1 MDTRLKNSRSRH
13 WIGVLLI
20 VILVIVSAAAT
31 VGFYPYMKQKAVNQS
46 SLSRQEWENDT
57 GRFDNLATQ
66 VMNFSYVIWHQQKQE
81 EKGGILTY
89 SQTFLPGLDEKIAK
103 AEKDAYMEEDITY
116 EGEYELPEQTDQL
129 EMMHEA
135 QSQIEELGRR
145 WEEMYERYNGTLIRY
160 MVTGPDGQCLRS
172 NVIDAESV
180 FSRGIGA
187 NEIRFT
193 AEFASGGRLSIS
205 DIAGDGDSCSR
216 MFQSMTSYEF
226 YDPIETRLGSQY
238 RSSGVE
244 FQGPKDM
251 KIHFICDLS
260 NAGSSFYGSDIE
272 ETGVRSWDYQSGGGY
287 FSVVCAIAAVI
298 TLTALALPGIRS
310 LEIGRSALCRLSFEP
325 LCASGTLWFATV
337 ISSIPVNLIHATM
350 EGRLSR
356 EWLQAGFTDGAAHMM
371 TLLIN
376 VMFWIIIYGILYW
389 GITCIRAVFTLGLW
403 RYFKERTWLGR
414 FLRFCKRW
422 TLKGL
427 DLFSNTDWEGK
438 STRIIGKAVIAN
450 FIILALISCLWF
462 WGIGA
467 LVIYSL
473 VLFFLFKK
481 YWGKMEEKY
490 QLLLKGINAMAEGN
504 LDVEFDEDLGIFEP
518 LKEQLSHIR
527 DGFKKA
533 VAQEVKSERTK
544 SELITN
550 VSHDL
555 KTPLTA
561 IITYINLLKQEN
573 LSEEERSSY
582 IQVLDRKAMRLK
594 ELIED
599 LFEVSKANSGTV
611 TLHLEEVEIVSLLK
625 QVRCELADKIEKSGV
640 DFRFQLPEEKI
651 YLHLD
656 GQKTCRIFENL
667 MVNIT
672 KYAMKGTRAYI
683 QIGREE
689 NGYVAVSMRN
699 ISEHELTVSPDE
711 LTERFV
717 RGDESRNTEG
727 SGLGLAIARSFTE
740 AQGGTMKLEAEDD
753 LFKVTVRW
761 KEEKMEKPPVH
772 TEPVEEADPLKSADL
787 QPVDPQVSDL
797 QPVDP
802 QVSDVQPVSSQP
814 SGLQPS
820 GSRPPVPASFTWWDP
835 EKNEMLEE
843 QEEEKETD
851 EP

>member
-1 MDTRLKNSRSRH
+1 MDTRLKNSRSKH
-13 WIGVLLI
+13 WIGILLI
-20 VILVIVSAAAT
+20 VILVAASAAAT
-31 VGFYPYMKQKAVNQS
+31 VGFYPYMKQKAVSQS
-46 SLSRQEWENDT
+46 SVSRQERENDS

-66 VMNFSYVIWHQQKQE
+66 IMNFSYVIWHQQKQE
-81 EKGGILTY
+81 ENGGILTW
-89 SQTFLPGLDEKIAK
+89 SQTFFPDLDEKA
-103 AEKDAYMEEDITY
+103 AAPAY
-116 EGEYELPEQTDQL
+116 EGESELMTDRLGTMQ
-129 EMMHEA
+129 EV

-145 WEEMYERYNGTLIRY
+145 WEEMYGRYNGTLIRY
-160 MVTGPDGQCLRS
+160 MVTGPEGQCLRS
-172 NVIDAESV
+172 NVIDPEVIFAKEPET
-180 FSRGIGA
+180 
-187 NEIRFT
+187 NEIQFT
-193 AEFASGGRLSIS
+193 AEFTSGGRLGIT
-205 DIAGDGDSCSR
+205 DLKGDADSCSR
-216 MFQSMTSYEF
+216 IFQAMTTYEF
-226 YDPIETRLGSQY
+226 YDPIEMRLGSQY

-244 FQGPKDM
+244 FQGPRDM
-251 KIHFICDLS
+251 KIRFLCDLTDTDS
-260 NAGSSFYGSDIE
+260 GFYGNRAE
-272 ETGVRSWDYQSGGGY
+272 EEGVRSWDYQNGGGY
-287 FSVVCAIAAVI
+287 FMVVCTAAAVI
-298 TLTALALPGIRS
+298 ILAALALPSIRS
-310 LEIGRSALCRLSFEP
+310 LEIGRSVLCRLSFEP
-325 LCASGTLWFATV
+325 LSLIGMLWFGTL
-337 ISSIPVNLIHATM
+337 ISSIPVELIHATM
-350 EGRLSR
+350 EGYLSR
-356 EWLQAGFTDGAAHMM
+356 EWLQAGFTEGAAHMI
-371 TLLIN
+371 TLLVN
-376 VMFWIIIYGILYW
+376 VLFWIIMYGVLYW

-414 FLRFCKRW
+414 FLRFVKRW
-422 TLKGL
+422 TVKGL

-438 STRIIGKAVIAN
+438 STRMIGKAVIAN

-467 LVIYSL
+467 LILYSL
-473 VLFFLFKK
+473 VLFFLLKK
-481 YWGKMEEKY
+481 YWGKMETKY
-490 QLLLKGINAMAEGN
+490 RLLLKGINAMAEGD
-504 LDVEFDEDLGIFEP
+504 LDVELDEDLGVFEP

-561 IITYINLLKQEN
+561 IITYINLLKQDN

-582 IQVLDRKAMRLK
+582 IQVLDRKSMRLK

-611 TLHLEEVEIVSLLK
+611 NLHLEEVEIVSLMK
-625 QVRCELADKIEKSGV
+625 QVRCEMTDKIEKSGV
-640 DFRFQLPEEKI
+640 DFRFHLPKEKI
-651 YLHLD
+651 FLRLD

-683 QIGREE
+683 QIKREE
-689 NGYVAVSMRN
+689 DGYVTVSMRN
-699 ISEHELTVSPDE
+699 ISEHELKVSPDE

-740 AQGGTMKLEAEDD
+740 AQGGTMKLEVEDD

-787 QPVDPQVSDL
+787 QPVDPQA
-797 QPVDP
+797 
-802 QVSDVQPVSSQP
+802 SDVQSVSSQP
-814 SGLQPS
+814 SGLQPA
-820 GSRPPVPASFTWWDP
+820 GPRPPVPPSFTWWDP
-835 EKNEMLEE
+835 EQNEILEE
-843 QEEEKETD
+843 QKSGQEPDEE
-851 EP
+851 

>member
-13 WIGVLLI
+13 WIGILLI
-20 VILVIVSAAAT
+20 GLLVIASAAAT

-46 SLSRQEWENDT
+46 SVSRQERENDN
-57 GRFDNLATQ
+57 GCFDDLATQ
-66 VMNFSYVIWHQQKQE
+66 IMNFSYVIWHQQKQE

-89 SQTFLPGLDEKIAK
+89 SQTFLPGLDEKIAR
-103 AEKDAYMEEDITY
+103 AEKEAYMEEDIVY
-116 EGEYELPEQTDQL
+116 EGESGLPEQTEQL

-135 QSQIEELGRR
+135 RTQIEDLGRR

-160 MVTGPDGQCLRS
+160 MVTGPEGQCLRS
-172 NVIDAESV
+172 NVIDAERV
-180 FSRGIGA
+180 FMKGTGE

-205 DIAGDGDSCSR
+205 DIAGDADSCSR

-226 YDPIETRLGSQY
+226 YDPIETRLGSRY

-244 FQGPKDM
+244 FQGPRDM
-251 KIHFICDLS
+251 KIRFICDLTDGQG
-260 NAGSSFYGSDIE
+260 AFYDSGAED
-272 ETGVRSWDYQSGGGY
+272 TGVRSWDYQSGGGY
-287 FSVVCAIAAVI
+287 FAVVCATASVI
-298 TLTALALPGIRS
+298 ILMALALPGIRS

-325 LCASGTLWFATV
+325 LCAIGTLWFGTV
-337 ISSIPVNLIHATM
+337 ISSIPVELIHATM
-350 EGRLSR
+350 EGRLSG
-356 EWLQAGFTDGAAHMM
+356 EWLQAGFTEGAAHMM
-371 TLLIN
+371 TLLVN
-376 VMFWIIIYGILYW
+376 VLFWIMIYGVLYW
-389 GITCIRAVFTLGLW
+389 GMTCIRAVFTLGPW

-414 FLRFCKRW
+414 FLRFGKRW
-422 TLKGL
+422 ILKGL
-427 DLFSNTDWEGK
+427 NLFSDTDWEGK

-467 LVIYSL
+467 LVLYSL
-473 VLFFLFKK
+473 TLFFLFKK

-490 QLLLKGINAMAEGN
+490 QLLLKGIHAMAEGN
-504 LDVEFDEDLGIFEP
+504 LDVEFDEDLGVFEP
-518 LKEQLSHIR
+518 FKEQLSHIR

-611 TLHLEEVEIVSLLK
+611 TLHLEEVEIVSLMK
-625 QVRCELADKIEKSGV
+625 QVRCELTDKIEKSGV

-651 YLHLD
+651 YLYLD

-667 MVNIT
+667 IVNIT
-672 KYAMKGTRAYI
+672 KYAMKGTRAYV
-683 QIGREE
+683 QIKREE
-689 NGYVAVSMRN
+689 DGCVAVSMRN
-699 ISEHELTVSPDE
+699 ISEHELKVSPDE

-740 AQGGTMKLEAEDD
+740 AQGGTMKLETEDD

-761 KEEKMEKPPVH
+761 KEEKRKKEEKAEILWEQQENETEESRQTPDVMEQM
-772 TEPVEEADPLKSADL
+772 EEDSRQSAGL
-787 QPVDPQVSDL
+787 QPVN
-797 QPVDP
+797 
-802 QVSDVQPVSSQP
+802 VQ
-814 SGLQPS
+814 
-820 GSRPPVPASFTWWDP
+820 PPVPPSFTWWVP
-835 EKNEMLEE
+835 EENEILEE
-843 QEEEKETD
+843 REEEKETD
-851 EP
+851 ET

>member
-13 WIGVLLI
+13 WIGILLI
-20 VILVIVSAAAT
+20 GLLVIASAAAT

-46 SLSRQEWENDT
+46 SVSRQERENDN
-57 GRFDNLATQ
+57 GCFDDLATQ
-66 VMNFSYVIWHQQKQE
+66 IMNFSYVIWHQQKQE

-89 SQTFLPGLDEKIAK
+89 SQTFLPGLDEKIAR
-103 AEKDAYMEEDITY
+103 AEKEAYMEEDIVY
-116 EGEYELPEQTDQL
+116 EGESGLPEQTEQL

-135 QSQIEELGRR
+135 RTQIEDLGRR

-160 MVTGPDGQCLRS
+160 MVTGPEGQCLRS
-172 NVIDAESV
+172 NVIDAERV
-180 FSRGIGA
+180 FMKGTGE

-205 DIAGDGDSCSR
+205 DIAGDADSCSR

-226 YDPIETRLGSQY
+226 YDPIETRLGSRY

-244 FQGPKDM
+244 FQGPRDM
-251 KIHFICDLS
+251 KIRFICDLTDGQG
-260 NAGSSFYGSDIE
+260 AFYDSGAED
-272 ETGVRSWDYQSGGGY
+272 TGVRSWDYQSGGGY
-287 FSVVCAIAAVI
+287 FAVVCATASVI
-298 TLTALALPGIRS
+298 ILMALALPGIRS

-325 LCASGTLWFATV
+325 LCAIGTLWFGTV
-337 ISSIPVNLIHATM
+337 ISSIPVELIHATM
-350 EGRLSR
+350 EGHLSG
-356 EWLQAGFTDGAAHMM
+356 EWLQAGFTEGAAHMM
-371 TLLIN
+371 TLLVN
-376 VMFWIIIYGILYW
+376 VLFWIMIYGVLYW
-389 GITCIRAVFTLGLW
+389 GMTCIRAVFTLGPW

-414 FLRFCKRW
+414 FLRFGKRW
-422 TLKGL
+422 ILKGL
-427 DLFSNTDWEGK
+427 NLFSDTDWEGK

-467 LVIYSL
+467 LVLYSL
-473 VLFFLFKK
+473 TLFFLFKK

-490 QLLLKGINAMAEGN
+490 QLLLKGIHAMAEGN
-504 LDVEFDEDLGIFEP
+504 LDVEFDEDLGVFEP
-518 LKEQLSHIR
+518 FKEQLSHIR

-611 TLHLEEVEIVSLLK
+611 TLHLEEVEIVSLMK
-625 QVRCELADKIEKSGV
+625 QVRCELTDKIEKSSV

-651 YLHLD
+651 YLYLD

-667 MVNIT
+667 IVNIT
-672 KYAMKGTRAYI
+672 KYAMKGTRAYV
-683 QIGREE
+683 QIKREE
-689 NGYVAVSMRN
+689 DGCVAVSMRN
-699 ISEHELTVSPDE
+699 ISEHELKVSPDE

-740 AQGGTMKLEAEDD
+740 AQGGTMKLETEDD

-761 KEEKMEKPPVH
+761 KEEKRKKEEKAEILWEQQENETEESRQTPDVMEQM
-772 TEPVEEADPLKSADL
+772 EEDSRQSAGL
-787 QPVDPQVSDL
+787 QPVN
-797 QPVDP
+797 
-802 QVSDVQPVSSQP
+802 VQ
-814 SGLQPS
+814 
-820 GSRPPVPASFTWWDP
+820 PPVPSSFTWWVP
-835 EKNEMLEE
+835 EENEILEE
-843 QEEEKETD
+843 REEEKETD
-851 EP
+851 ET

>member
-13 WIGVLLI
+13 WIGILLI
-20 VILVIVSAAAT
+20 GLLVIASAAAT

-46 SLSRQEWENDT
+46 SVSRQERENDN
-57 GRFDNLATQ
+57 GCFDDLATQ
-66 VMNFSYVIWHQQKQE
+66 IMNFSYVIWHQQKQE

-89 SQTFLPGLDEKIAK
+89 SQTFLPGLDEKIAR
-103 AEKDAYMEEDITY
+103 AEKEAYMEEDIVY
-116 EGEYELPEQTDQL
+116 EGESGLPEQTEQL

-135 QSQIEELGRR
+135 RTQIEDLGRR

-160 MVTGPDGQCLRS
+160 MVTGPEGQCLRS
-172 NVIDAESV
+172 NVIDAERV
-180 FSRGIGA
+180 FMKGTGE

-205 DIAGDGDSCSR
+205 DIAGDADSCSR

-226 YDPIETRLGSQY
+226 YDPIETRLGSRY

-244 FQGPKDM
+244 FQGPRDM
-251 KIHFICDLS
+251 KIRFICDLTDGQG
-260 NAGSSFYGSDIE
+260 AFYDSGAED
-272 ETGVRSWDYQSGGGY
+272 TGVRSWDYQSGGGY
-287 FSVVCAIAAVI
+287 FAVVCATASVI
-298 TLTALALPGIRS
+298 ILMALALPGIRL

-325 LCASGTLWFATV
+325 LCAIGTLWFGTV
-337 ISSIPVNLIHATM
+337 ISSIPVELIHATM
-350 EGRLSR
+350 EGRLSG
-356 EWLQAGFTDGAAHMM
+356 EWLQAGFTEGAAHMM
-371 TLLIN
+371 TLLVN
-376 VMFWIIIYGILYW
+376 VLFWIMIYGVLYW
-389 GITCIRAVFTLGLW
+389 GMTCIRAVFTLGPW

-414 FLRFCKRW
+414 FLRFGKRW
-422 TLKGL
+422 ILKGL
-427 DLFSNTDWEGK
+427 NLFSDTDWEGK

-467 LVIYSL
+467 LVLYSL
-473 VLFFLFKK
+473 TLFFLFKK

-490 QLLLKGINAMAEGN
+490 QLLLKGIHAMAEGN
-504 LDVEFDEDLGIFEP
+504 LDVEFDEDLGVFEP
-518 LKEQLSHIR
+518 FKEQLSHIR

-611 TLHLEEVEIVSLLK
+611 TLHLEEVEIVSLMK
-625 QVRCELADKIEKSGV
+625 QVRCELTDKIEKSGV

-651 YLHLD
+651 YLYLD

-667 MVNIT
+667 IVNIT
-672 KYAMKGTRAYI
+672 KYAMKGTRAYV
-683 QIGREE
+683 QIKREE
-689 NGYVAVSMRN
+689 DGCVAVSMRN
-699 ISEHELTVSPDE
+699 ISEHELKVSPDE

-740 AQGGTMKLEAEDD
+740 AQGGTMKLETEDD

-761 KEEKMEKPPVH
+761 KEEKRKKEEKAEILWEQQENETEESRQTPDIMEQM
-772 TEPVEEADPLKSADL
+772 EEDSRQSAGL
-787 QPVDPQVSDL
+787 QPVN
-797 QPVDP
+797 
-802 QVSDVQPVSSQP
+802 VQ
-814 SGLQPS
+814 
-820 GSRPPVPASFTWWDP
+820 PPVPPSFTWWVP
-835 EKNEMLEE
+835 EENEILEE
-843 QEEEKETD
+843 REEEKETD
-851 EP
+851 ET

>member
-13 WIGVLLI
+13 WIGILLI
-20 VILVIVSAAAT
+20 VLLVIASAAAT

-46 SLSRQEWENDT
+46 SVSRQERENDN
-57 GRFDNLATQ
+57 GRFDDLATQ
-66 VMNFSYVIWHQQKQE
+66 IMNFSYVIWHQQKQE

-89 SQTFLPGLDEKIAK
+89 SQTFLPGLDEKIAR
-103 AEKDAYMEEDITY
+103 AEKEAYMEEDIVY
-116 EGEYELPEQTDQL
+116 EGESGLPEQTEQL

-135 QSQIEELGRR
+135 RTQIEDLGRR

-160 MVTGPDGQCLRS
+160 MVTGPEGQCLRS
-172 NVIDAESV
+172 NVIDAERA
-180 FSRGIGA
+180 FMKGTGE

-205 DIAGDGDSCSR
+205 DIAGDADSCSR

-226 YDPIETRLGSQY
+226 YDPIETRLGSRY

-244 FQGPKDM
+244 FQGPRDM
-251 KIHFICDLS
+251 KIRFICDLTDGQG
-260 NAGSSFYGSDIE
+260 AFYDSGAED
-272 ETGVRSWDYQSGGGY
+272 TGVRSWDYQSGGGY
-287 FSVVCAIAAVI
+287 FAVVCATASVI
-298 TLTALALPGIRS
+298 ILMALALPGIRS

-325 LCASGTLWFATV
+325 LCAIGTLWFGTV
-337 ISSIPVNLIHATM
+337 ISSIPVELIHATM
-350 EGRLSR
+350 EGHLSG
-356 EWLQAGFTDGAAHMM
+356 EWLQAGFTEGAAHMM
-371 TLLIN
+371 TLLVN
-376 VMFWIIIYGILYW
+376 VLFWIMIYGVLYW
-389 GITCIRAVFTLGLW
+389 GMTCIRAVFTLGPW

-414 FLRFCKRW
+414 FLRFGKRW
-422 TLKGL
+422 ILKGL
-427 DLFSNTDWEGK
+427 NLFSDTDWEGK

-467 LVIYSL
+467 LVLYSL
-473 VLFFLFKK
+473 TLFFLFKK

-490 QLLLKGINAMAEGN
+490 QLLLKGIHAMAEGN
-504 LDVEFDEDLGIFEP
+504 LDVEFDEDLGVFEP
-518 LKEQLSHIR
+518 FKEQLSHIR

-611 TLHLEEVEIVSLLK
+611 TLHLEEVEIVSLMK
-625 QVRCELADKIEKSGV
+625 QVRCELTDKIEKSSV

-651 YLHLD
+651 YLYLD

-667 MVNIT
+667 IVNIT
-672 KYAMKGTRAYI
+672 KYAMKGTRAYV
-683 QIGREE
+683 QIKREE
-689 NGYVAVSMRN
+689 DGCVAVSMRN
-699 ISEHELTVSPDE
+699 ISEHELKVSPDE

-740 AQGGTMKLEAEDD
+740 AQGGTMKLETEDD

-761 KEEKMEKPPVH
+761 KEEKRKKEEKAEILWEQQENETEESRQTPDVMEQM
-772 TEPVEEADPLKSADL
+772 EEDSRQSAGL
-787 QPVDPQVSDL
+787 QPVN
-797 QPVDP
+797 
-802 QVSDVQPVSSQP
+802 VQ
-814 SGLQPS
+814 
-820 GSRPPVPASFTWWDP
+820 PPVPSSFTWWVP
-835 EKNEMLEE
+835 EENEILEE
-843 QEEEKETD
+843 REEEKETD
-851 EP
+851 ET

>member
-13 WIGVLLI
+13 WIGILLI
-20 VILVIVSAAAT
+20 GLLVIASAAAT

-46 SLSRQEWENDT
+46 SVSRQERENDN
-57 GRFDNLATQ
+57 GCFDDLATQ
-66 VMNFSYVIWHQQKQE
+66 IMNFSYVIWHQQKQE

-89 SQTFLPGLDEKIAK
+89 SQTFLPGLDEKIAR
-103 AEKDAYMEEDITY
+103 AEKEAYMEEDIVY
-116 EGEYELPEQTDQL
+116 EGESGLPEQTEQL

-135 QSQIEELGRR
+135 RTQIEDLGRR

-160 MVTGPDGQCLRS
+160 MVTGPEGQCLRS
-172 NVIDAESV
+172 NVIDAERV
-180 FSRGIGA
+180 FMKGTGE

-205 DIAGDGDSCSR
+205 DIAGDADSCSR

-226 YDPIETRLGSQY
+226 YDPIETRLGSRY

-244 FQGPKDM
+244 FQGPRDM
-251 KIHFICDLS
+251 KIRFICDLTDGQG
-260 NAGSSFYGSDIE
+260 AFYDSGAED
-272 ETGVRSWDYQSGGGY
+272 TGVRSWDYQSGGGY
-287 FSVVCAIAAVI
+287 FAVVCATASVI
-298 TLTALALPGIRS
+298 ILMALALPGIRL

-325 LCASGTLWFATV
+325 LCAIGTLWFGTV
-337 ISSIPVNLIHATM
+337 ISSIPVELIHATM
-350 EGRLSR
+350 EGRLSG
-356 EWLQAGFTDGAAHMM
+356 EWLQAGFTEGAAHMM
-371 TLLIN
+371 TLLVN
-376 VMFWIIIYGILYW
+376 VLFWIMIYGVLYW
-389 GITCIRAVFTLGLW
+389 GMTCIRAVFTLGPW

-414 FLRFCKRW
+414 FLRFGKRW
-422 TLKGL
+422 ILKGL
-427 DLFSNTDWEGK
+427 NLFSDTDWEGK

-467 LVIYSL
+467 LVLYSL
-473 VLFFLFKK
+473 TLFFLFKK

-490 QLLLKGINAMAEGN
+490 QLLLKGIHAMAEGN
-504 LDVEFDEDLGIFEP
+504 LDVEFDEDLGVFEP
-518 LKEQLSHIR
+518 FKEQLSHIR

-599 LFEVSKANSGTV
+599 LFEISKANSGTV
-611 TLHLEEVEIVSLLK
+611 TLHLEEVEIVSLMK
-625 QVRCELADKIEKSGV
+625 QVRCELTDKIEKSGV

-651 YLHLD
+651 YLYLD

-667 MVNIT
+667 IVNIT
-672 KYAMKGTRAYI
+672 KYAMKGTRAYV
-683 QIGREE
+683 QIKREE
-689 NGYVAVSMRN
+689 DGCVAVSMRN
-699 ISEHELTVSPDE
+699 ISEHELKVSPDE

-740 AQGGTMKLEAEDD
+740 AQGGTMKLETEDD

-761 KEEKMEKPPVH
+761 KEEKRKKKEKAEILWEQQENETEESRQTPDVMEQM
-772 TEPVEEADPLKSADL
+772 EEDSRQSAGL
-787 QPVDPQVSDL
+787 QPVN
-797 QPVDP
+797 
-802 QVSDVQPVSSQP
+802 VQ
-814 SGLQPS
+814 
-820 GSRPPVPASFTWWDP
+820 PPVPPSFTWWVP
-835 EKNEMLEE
+835 EENEILEE
-843 QEEEKETD
+843 REEEKETD
-851 EP
+851 ET

>member
-1 MDTRLKNSRSRH
+1 MDTRLKNSRSKH
-13 WIGVLLI
+13 WIGILLI
-20 VILVIVSAAAT
+20 VILVAASAAAT
-31 VGFYPYMKQKAVNQS
+31 VGFYPYMKQKAVSQS
-46 SLSRQEWENDT
+46 SVSRQEWENDS

-66 VMNFSYVIWHQQKQE
+66 IMNFSYVIWHQQKQE
-81 EKGGILTY
+81 ENGGILTW
-89 SQTFLPGLDEKIAK
+89 SQTFLPDLDEKA
-103 AEKDAYMEEDITY
+103 AAPAY
-116 EGEYELPEQTDQL
+116 EGESELMTDRLGTMQ
-129 EMMHEA
+129 EV

-145 WEEMYERYNGTLIRY
+145 WEEMYGRYNGTLIRY
-160 MVTGPDGQCLRS
+160 MVTGPEGQCLRS
-172 NVIDAESV
+172 NVIDPEVIFAKEPET
-180 FSRGIGA
+180 
-187 NEIRFT
+187 NEIQFT
-193 AEFASGGRLSIS
+193 AEFTSGGRLGIT
-205 DIAGDGDSCSR
+205 DLKGDADSCSR
-216 MFQSMTSYEF
+216 IFQAMTTYEF
-226 YDPIETRLGSQY
+226 YDPIEMRLGSQY

-244 FQGPKDM
+244 FQGPRDM
-251 KIHFICDLS
+251 KIRFLCDLTDTDS
-260 NAGSSFYGSDIE
+260 GFYGNRAE
-272 ETGVRSWDYQSGGGY
+272 EEGVRSWDYQNGGGY
-287 FSVVCAIAAVI
+287 FMVVCTAAAVI
-298 TLTALALPGIRS
+298 ILAALALPSIRS
-310 LEIGRSALCRLSFEP
+310 LEIGRSVLCRLSFEP
-325 LCASGTLWFATV
+325 LSLIGMLWFGTL
-337 ISSIPVNLIHATM
+337 ISSIPVELIHATM
-350 EGRLSR
+350 EGYLSR
-356 EWLQAGFTDGAAHMM
+356 EWLQAGFTEGAAHMI
-371 TLLIN
+371 TLLVN
-376 VMFWIIIYGILYW
+376 VLFWIIMYGVLYW

-414 FLRFCKRW
+414 FLRFVKRW
-422 TLKGL
+422 TVKGL

-438 STRIIGKAVIAN
+438 STRMIGKAVIAN

-467 LVIYSL
+467 LILYSL
-473 VLFFLFKK
+473 VLFFLLKK
-481 YWGKMEEKY
+481 YWGKMETKY
-490 QLLLKGINAMAEGN
+490 RLLLKGINAMAEGD
-504 LDVEFDEDLGIFEP
+504 LDVELDEDLGVFEP

-561 IITYINLLKQEN
+561 IITYINLLKQDN

-582 IQVLDRKAMRLK
+582 IQVLDRKSMRLK

-611 TLHLEEVEIVSLLK
+611 NLHLEEVEIVSLMK
-625 QVRCELADKIEKSGV
+625 QVRCEMTDKIEKSGV
-640 DFRFQLPEEKI
+640 DFRFHLPKEKI
-651 YLHLD
+651 FLRLD

-683 QIGREE
+683 QIKREE
-689 NGYVAVSMRN
+689 DGYVTVSMRN
-699 ISEHELTVSPDE
+699 ISEHELKVSPDE

-740 AQGGTMKLEAEDD
+740 AQGGTMKLEVEDD

-787 QPVDPQVSDL
+787 QPVDSQALDV
-797 QPVDP
+797 QNVDP
-802 QVSDVQPVSSQP
+802 QASDVQSASSLP
-814 SGLQPS
+814 SGLQPANLQLS
-820 GSRPPVPASFTWWDP
+820 GQQHSGPRPSVPPSFAWWDP
-835 EKNEMLEE
+835 EQNEILEE
-843 QEEEKETD
+843 QKSGQEPDEE
-851 EP
+851 